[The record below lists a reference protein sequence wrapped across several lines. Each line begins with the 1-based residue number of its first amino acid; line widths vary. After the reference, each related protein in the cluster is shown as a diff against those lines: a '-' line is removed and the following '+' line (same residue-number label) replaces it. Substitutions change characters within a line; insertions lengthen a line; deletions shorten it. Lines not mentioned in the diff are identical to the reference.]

1 MKKILAVIPVR
12 EKSSRLKNKNIK
24 RLCGHELFLWTYQFA
39 KETKL
44 INNIIISTESKK
56 ILNIAKK
63 YGYKNNYLRKK
74 SLSKKN
80 VRNIRTVIDVVNY
93 EKKNLREYDYVLLL
107 HCTSPIRVKNSL
119 NNAIKNFYKSK
130 CDSAVSVSQGIK
142 KKDNFICEIKN
153 NNLKIQENNFY
164 KKKLHFFNAAIY
176 ITKPELLKKNFKFIN
191 KKIFPIV
198 QSNVESVDINFL
210 EDFKLAETLI
220 KSKKINIS
228 IPKKI

>member
-1 MKKILAVIPVR
+1 M
-12 EKSSRLKNKNIK
+12 
-24 RLCGHELFLWTYQFA
+24 
-39 KETKL
+39 
-44 INNIIISTESKK
+44 
-56 ILNIAKK
+56 
-63 YGYKNNYLRKK
+63 
-74 SLSKKN
+74 
-80 VRNIRTVIDVVNY
+80 NY

-107 HCTSPIRVKNSL
+107 HCTSPIRIKNSL
-119 NNAIKNFYKSK
+119 NSVLKNFYKSK

-164 KKKLHFFNAAIY
+164 KKKLYFFNAAIY
-176 ITKPELLKKNFKFIN
+176 ITKPKLLKKNFTFIN

-198 QSNVESVDINFL
+198 QSNEESVDINFL